1 MSCSEIETEF
11 ADAKILLEK
20 IGFEVVGTKI
30 VSEQKF
36 FLVRKKNKKSRKD

>member
-1 MSCSEIETEF
+1 
-11 ADAKILLEK
+11 LEK

-36 FLVRKKNKKSRKD
+36 FLVRKKNENSRKDWALESSL